1 MPTYIAWN
9 PSCRNL
15 FDDPCGN
22 GTGDSSACPDITWFW
37 LAAAAAVVY
46 ATSTSTSTTAK

>member
-22 GTGDSSACPDITWFW
+22 GSGSTTCPDITWFW

-46 ATSTSTSTTAK
+46 ATATK